1 LTHRATHRRRAAWIA
16 ATTLGLILL
25 TVAPASAAAPTLT
38 ASLSAKGIINGSANA
53 GAQTPFS
60 LSVSSNQGSLQTL
73 TLAAPPGF
81 FVDLSTVVLSA
92 GSLSGTSTSSK
103 IVVGGL
109 KISGSAVLTVSFD
122 AYPACTPSAVQP
134 YTWNLTAAQ
143 KGGTAYTPLN
153 FSTAVTQPSSCELVF
168 DLIHDQI
175 KDQVFTPAV
184 TVTVVRENASPDTTY
199 PTAVS
204 PSNAVSLSIETDP
217 GSPGAILDGG
227 GPVTP
232 INGVATFS
240 AVKLDQSGTGYV
252 LEACSPTVNGEPCLA
267 LTGDSGA
274 FLSNAFAV
282 YDAESECHNNQT
294 CSVSAPGLEV
304 STQVSVQGQIHQ
316 FVKAGI
322 WDVPPAPPGSEGDPA
337 NLDCAGYD
345 ELTHTVA
352 SFDYTTVTG
361 VKIIVNTISADVMK
375 TIADQGV
382 SHVQACF
389 GSSIPFTDRF
399 GDPAVPDA
407 TLGLFVGLLPDCPP
421 GSNPLDFAPCIFSRV
436 GGGGGTG
443 QISYT
448 AAALDP
454 GGARH

>member
-38 ASLSAKGIINGSANA
+38 ASLSANGIINGSANA

-122 AYPACTPSAVQP
+122 AYPACDPGPSYP
-134 YTWNLTAAQ
+134 WSLTAVQ
-143 KGGTAYTPLN
+143 KGGTAYTPLS
-153 FSTAVTQPSSCELVF
+153 FTTDVTQPSSCELVF
-168 DLIHDQI
+168 DAIPDQI
-175 KDQVFTPAV
+175 KDDAF
-184 TVTVVRENASPDTTY
+184 TVTVDVQRAKGGTDTTY
-199 PTAVS
+199 
-204 PSNAVSLSIETDP
+204 NLDDVSLSIEEDP
-217 GSPGAILDGG
+217 GSDTATLTILD
-227 GPVTP
+227 PPPPPHTV
-232 INGVATFS
+232 NGVATFS
-240 AVKLDQSGTGYV
+240 VSLNESGTGYV
-252 LEACSPTVNGEPCLA
+252 LEACSPTVNNEPCSA

-304 STQVSVQGQIHQ
+304 STQVSVQGQNRQ
-316 FVKAGI
+316 SVKAGI
-322 WDVPPAPPGSEGDPA
+322 WDVPPALPGSAGDLA

>member
-1 LTHRATHRRRAAWIA
+1 LLTHRATHRRRAAWIV
-16 ATTLGLILL
+16 ATTLGLTLL
-25 TVAPASAAAPTLT
+25 AVAPASAAAPTLT
-38 ASLSAKGIINGSANA
+38 ASLSANGIIDGSANA

-92 GSLSGTSTSSK
+92 GNLSGTSTSSK

-122 AYPACTPSAVQP
+122 AYPACDPDPSYQ
-134 YTWNLTAAQ
+134 WNLTAAQ
-143 KGGTAYTPLN
+143 KGGTAYTALS
-153 FSTAVTQPSSCELVF
+153 FTTDVTQPSSCELAF
-168 DLIHDQI
+168 DPIPDQI
-175 KDQVFTPAV
+175 KNQVFTPAV

-199 PTAVS
+199 PTVVS

-217 GSPGAILDGG
+217 GSPDAHLDGG

-252 LEACSPTVNGEPCLA
+252 LEACSPKVNNEPCSA
-267 LTGDSGA
+267 LTGDSGE

-282 YDAESECHNNQT
+282 YNAATDCHNNQT

-304 STQVSVQGQIHQ
+304 STQVSVQGQNHQ
-316 FVKAGI
+316 SVKAGI
-322 WDVPPAPPGSEGDPA
+322 WDVPPAPSGSTGDLA

-345 ELTHTVA
+345 EITHTVA
-352 SFDYTTVTG
+352 SFDYTGVTG

-389 GSSIPFTDRF
+389 GSSIFFIDRF
-399 GDPAVPDA
+399 GNDAVWNP
-407 TLGLFVGLLPDCPP
+407 TLGLWVGLLPDCPP
-421 GSNPLDFAPCIFSRV
+421 GSNPLDFAPCVFSRT

>member
-1 LTHRATHRRRAAWIA
+1 MSTHRATTRRWRAAGTV

-25 TVAPASAAAPTLT
+25 IVAPASAATPTLT
-38 ASLSAKGIINGSANA
+38 ASLSANGVVNGPAQA
-53 GAQTPFS
+53 GTQTSFA
-60 LSVSSNQGSLQTL
+60 LNVSSNQGTLQRL
-73 TLAAPPGF
+73 TLVAPNGF
-81 FVDLSTVVLSA
+81 FVEGASSSVSTATTTVLSDNR
-92 GSLSGTSTSSK
+92 TIT
-103 IVVGGL
+103 VTGL
-109 KISGSAVLTVSFD
+109 KISGTAAVTVTID
-122 AYPACTPSAVQP
+122 TYPACTPTDVPSP
-134 YTWNLTAAQ
+134 SYTWGLTAVQ
-143 KGGTAYTPLN
+143 KGGTNYAPQSFGTTVTTPSN
-153 FSTAVTQPSSCELVF
+153 CQLVF
-168 DLIHDQI
+168 EPIADQI
-175 KDQVFTPAV
+175 KDTAFDVEVHVQRDNGET
-184 TVTVVRENASPDTTY
+184 DTTY
-199 PTAVS
+199 
-204 PSNAVSLSIETDP
+204 NIDDVSLSIEEDP
-217 GSPGAILDGG
+217 GSDTATLTVLD
-227 GPVTP
+227 PPPPPHTV
-232 INGVATFS
+232 NGVATFS
-240 AVKLDQSGTGYV
+240 VSLNESGTGYV
-252 LEACSPTVNGEPCLA
+252 LEACSPTVNNGPCDA
-267 LTGDSGA
+267 VTGDSGE

-282 YDAESECHNNQT
+282 YNAATDCHNGQT

-316 FVKAGI
+316 SVKAGI
-322 WDVPPAPPGSEGDPA
+322 WDVPPAPPGSAGDLA

-352 SFDYTTVTG
+352 SFDYTGVTG

-421 GSNPLDFAPCIFSRV
+421 GSNPLDFAPCVFSRI